1 MKTWYA
7 VLLMGVLMAGFAS
20 TAAAQAAAGSK
31 AVPKY
36 DVATEVTL
44 KGTVVD
50 VSDRDCPVSGGMGFH
65 FNLKQADGQI
75 IEVHVAASKY
85 IKDND
90 MRLNKGDQIEVTGS
104 KVKFE
109 GVDTV
114 FAREATRGND
124 TFVFR
129 DKSGK
134 PVW

>member
-20 TAAAQAAAGSK
+20 TVAAQAAAAGK

-36 DVATEVTL
+36 DVASEVTS
-44 KGTVVD
+44 KGTIVD
-50 VSDRDCPVSGGMGFH
+50 VSDRECPVSGGMGFH
-65 FNLKQADGQI
+65 FNLKQADGQM

-90 MRLNKGDQIEVTGS
+90 MRLSKGDQIEVTGS